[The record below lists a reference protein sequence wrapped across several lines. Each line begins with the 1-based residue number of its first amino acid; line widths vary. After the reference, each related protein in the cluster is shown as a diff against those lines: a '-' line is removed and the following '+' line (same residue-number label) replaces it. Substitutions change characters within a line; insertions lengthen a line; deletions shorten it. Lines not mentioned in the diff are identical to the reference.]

1 MSLGPASLR
10 LAAARSTIPF
20 IPEVPRD
27 VGDLEDRSRK
37 MDGLLDFLRFGK
49 RDIEEVEARQVG
61 SFDLTTL
68 LTEQLK
74 PAPREPADLEERTRP
89 MDFLSSFL
97 RFGNRDIE
105 EFDARQ
111 VGSFDLEK
119 LLAEQLKPVA
129 TPVSSPVPAPVTT
142 QVHTTREPSDLEER
156 SRKMDGLLKFLGF
169 GRRDIEDI
177 NARQLGS
184 FNLPHLVSSSLAG
197 RQVGSFDLS
206 GLLANQLPREAQPEP
221 AESSS
226 KTLKLNREI
235 ARELEEEADHV
246 ARMIG
251 RGLEHTLD

>member
-1 MSLGPASLR
+1 MSLGPASLQ
-10 LAAARSTIPF
+10 LAAARSIVPF
-20 IPEVPRD
+20 VPEVPRD
-27 VGDLEDRSRK
+27 VVDLEDRSRK
-37 MDGLLDFLRFGK
+37 MDGLLDFLRFGN
-49 RDIEEVEARQVG
+49 RDVEEIDARQVG
-61 SFDLTTL
+61 GFDLAQL
-68 LTEQLK
+68 LAAQLQ
-74 PAPREPADLEERTRP
+74 PTPREPAGLEERTRP

-97 RFGNRDIE
+97 RFGNRETE
-105 EFDARQ
+105 EVDARQ

-119 LLAEQLKPVA
+119 LLTEQLKP
-129 TPVSSPVPAPVTT
+129 TPASAPVPSTVPTPA
-142 QVHTTREPSDLEER
+142 HTTREASDLEER

-177 NARQLGS
+177 DARQLGS
-184 FNLPHLVSSSLAG
+184 FNLPHLVSSSLSG

-206 GLLANQLPREAQPEP
+206 GLVASQLPREAKPDP

-226 KTLKLNREI
+226 KTLKLNREL